1 MTDKKELIWQLIGAF
16 RDASNQDGA
25 IEALA
30 ARRLGIS
37 PADLRC
43 LNVIQNAV
51 AGPAVGG
58 LTAGELAREV
68 GVTTGAVTGALD
80 RLESAGYAERRVDPA
95 DRRRIR
101 LTITPY
107 FLERAEAIWAPL
119 AADWQRRLGA
129 RFTAAELATIVEFL
143 ELTGEIGGEHRDR
156 LAEEGRDPH

>member
-1 MTDKKELIWQLIGAF
+1 MTDKEELISRLIGAF
-16 RDASNQDGA
+16 RDAGNQDGA

-30 ARRLGIS
+30 ARRLEIS

-43 LNVIQNAV
+43 LNVIQNA
-51 AGPAVGG
+51 AGG

-68 GVTTGAVTGALD
+68 GVTTGAVTGTLD

-107 FLERAEAIWAPL
+107 FLDRAEAIWGPL
-119 AADWQRRLGA
+119 AADWERRIGA

-143 ELTGEIGGEHRDR
+143 ELTEEIGGEHRDR
-156 LAEEGRDPH
+156 LAEEGQDPH

>member
-1 MTDKKELIWQLIGAF
+1 MTSKEKLIGELIGAF
-16 RDASNQDGA
+16 RDAGNQDGA

-30 ARRLGIS
+30 AQRLEIS
-37 PADLRC
+37 QADLRC
-43 LNVIQNAV
+43 LNVIQNA
-51 AGPAVGG
+51 GG

-107 FLERAEAIWAPL
+107 FLERAESIWGPL
-119 AADWQRRLGA
+119 AADWQRRIAA
-129 RFTAAELATIVEFL
+129 RFTAAELATIVDFL

-156 LAEEGRDPH
+156 LAEEGRGSH

>member
-1 MTDKKELIWQLIGAF
+1 MTDKKELIWQLIDAF

-30 ARRLGIS
+30 ARRLEIS

-43 LNVIQNAV
+43 LNVIQNAR
-51 AGPAVGG
+51 GG

-80 RLESAGYAERRVDPA
+80 RLEAAGYAERRVDPA

-101 LTITPY
+101 LTSTPY

-119 AADWQRRLGA
+119 ADDWQRRLGA

-143 ELTGEIGGEHRDR
+143 KLTEEIGGEHRDR

>member
-1 MTDKKELIWQLIGAF
+1 MTDKKKLIWQLIGAF

-30 ARRLGIS
+30 ARRLEIS

-43 LNVIQNAV
+43 LNVIQNA
-51 AGPAVGG
+51 AGG

-68 GVTTGAVTGALD
+68 GVTTGAVTGTLD
-80 RLESAGYAERRVDPA
+80 RLEAAGYAERRVDPA

-119 AADWQRRLGA
+119 AADWQRRLAA
-129 RFTAAELATIVEFL
+129 RFTAAELETVVEFL
-143 ELTGEIGGEHRDR
+143 DLTNEIGGEHRDR

>member
-1 MTDKKELIWQLIGAF
+1 MTDKEKLISQLIGAF
-16 RDASNQDGA
+16 RDAGNQDGA

-30 ARRLGIS
+30 ARRLEIS
-37 PADLRC
+37 AADLRC
-43 LNVIQNAV
+43 LNVIQNA
-51 AGPAVGG
+51 AGG

-68 GVTTGAVTGALD
+68 GVTTGAVTGTLD

-107 FLERAEAIWAPL
+107 FLDRAEAIWGPL
-119 AADWQRRLGA
+119 AAAWERRIGA

-143 ELTGEIGGEHRDR
+143 ELTEEIGGEHRDR